1 MNKQDIVEAAQE
13 LINRFNSS
21 TNNTADL
28 LCILDDTICLLERI
42 VDDNVTGE

>member
-1 MNKQDIVEAAQE
+1 MNKQDIVKEAQE
-13 LINRFNSS
+13 LIDRFNNSA
-21 TNNTADL
+21 NNTADL